1 MGKIKD
7 IRAAV
12 SNLLNAIERAEAQM
26 RARKLYAVLPD
37 LARVFETIDNPELKI
52 NEEQYKSVLVYVD
65 DILSAKDEYYVSFV
79 KYTCEEIVKLLVSDF
94 TTDSEMQQKHAE
106 HRIKK
111 CDAGIN
117 SIKARL
123 AAGADS
129 ADEIKL
135 TSALKNL
142 EEEKDTVLS
151 ELKYLLG
158 DKGETKQKAEP
169 TPVFVISEPAED
181 EHPERII
188 PGPSEELTPEPQ
200 KENKF
205 DEGGFIVGPKNK
217 GNAKRIEQLK
227 AAINSY
233 HFPKDV
239 DHINDALHYIC
250 RNEME
255 YDEGD
260 LILLLDRWVREAKNT
275 AIGSVKD
282 QFLKGVALCA
292 RKYDENN
299 HANVFYSLWE
309 NTEDIIYEYED
320 CEKVLDRILI
330 SGRSNY
336 GEIMTHLLP
345 FFKRGENYKTL
356 TNFFKKIFTVE
367 DDGNGEQLVDAAWR
381 NLLCNRYIN
390 EAMMPEDGRNYFATK
405 EGMAFAREIDRHRGK
420 GEGRELPPAL
430 VAYREKKSAAKKRF
444 MLISA
449 AAVAVVAIAI
459 CLATY
464 FRNTGIDS
472 STIAFAD
479 LPSEKILSYGEE
491 LDLTMGKITYN
502 TNNGAAFEIE
512 VTKAMYENSFNPNKV
527 GEQTVKV
534 SFGGKYHTVKV
545 TVNPITL
552 VKPVARFEGG
562 FIKWNAVDGAG
573 SYNLVVTDTDG
584 NVIVP
589 GTNVEDKTEWLIPDT
604 ITFGAYSVTVSALKS
619 NNTYEDSEAS
629 DPVAFEKREGI
640 TEITYEDGTISWNE
654 VPGASAYR
662 VILNGEELNANGT
675 SIARALKGGSNE
687 ITVSAVYGGAVI
699 YTNKTV
705 TVKKL
710 TDPSLTISNKKVIC
724 NDSGV
729 VLYLDGTEFDGD
741 LAGITE
747 PGEYL
752 LTAQRFPTKA
762 GEIAS
767 DMIAPITIT
776 KLPTPTLTI
785 ENNRLKLDKEGYDVR
800 YYLNGTEFSGNILDV
815 ATPDTYT
822 VTAKFKARNSL
833 ELDSEVSNAQTF
845 TKLSVPKIDYDIITK
860 SVVVTDAAD
869 KYELYLNGEV
879 FDGNVKNLG
888 AGYFTVTARNVGD
901 GVTSISSA
909 ESNPLYI
916 SNADAEI
923 IIADQ
928 GDGSVKIIIDTE
940 ITNLKYD
947 IQVKFYDD
955 GGDYIDSWQKTGA
968 TAKSQKV
975 LYNRGGGKVASKL
988 EITVVLIPPSDEFG
1002 TETIEETWE
1011 RT

>member
-7 IRAAV
+7 IHAAI
-12 SNLLNAIERAEAQM
+12 SNLLNVIERAEAQM

-37 LARVFETIDNPELKI
+37 LARVFEVVDNPELKI
-52 NEEQYKSVLVYVD
+52 NEEQYKSVLVYVE
-65 DILSAKDEYYVSFV
+65 DISSAKDEYYVSFV
-79 KYTCEEIVKLLVSDF
+79 KYTCEEIVKLLASDF

-123 AAGADS
+123 SAGADS

-135 TSALKNL
+135 NYELNRL
-142 EEEKDTVLS
+142 EDEKDKALW
-151 ELKYLLG
+151 ELKHLMG
-158 DKGETKQKAEP
+158 GAGETKEKAEP
-169 TPVFVISEPAED
+169 KPFAVIPDSAED

-188 PGPSEELTPEPQ
+188 PGPREEVTTEPK
-200 KENKF
+200 KENESNKG
-205 DEGGFIVGPKNK
+205 DIIVGPRNN
-217 GNAKRIEQLK
+217 GNEKRIEQLR

-239 DHINDALHYIC
+239 AHITAALHYIG

-260 LILLLDRWVREAKNT
+260 LILLLDRWVRDAKNT
-275 AIGSVKD
+275 AIGSARD
-282 QFLKGVALCA
+282 QFLKDVAFCA

-320 CEKVLDRILI
+320 CEKVLDRILV

-336 GEIMTHLLP
+336 GAIMTHLLP

-381 NLLCNRYIN
+381 NLLCNKTIN
-390 EAMMPEDGRNYFATK
+390 NLMMPEDGRNYFATK
-405 EGMAFAREIDRHRGK
+405 EGMAFAREIDRHRGN
-420 GEGRELPPAL
+420 GEGRELPLAL
-430 VAYREKKSAAKKRF
+430 EAYRNKKSAAKKRF

-449 AAVAVVAIAI
+449 AAVAVVAVAI

-502 TNNGAAFEIE
+502 TNNGASFEIE

-545 TVNPITL
+545 IVNL

-562 FIKWNAVDGAG
+562 LIKWNAVDGAD
-573 SYNLVVTDTDG
+573 SYNVVVTDMHD

-604 ITFGAYSVTVSALKS
+604 ITFGAYKVTVSALKS
-619 NNTYEDSEAS
+619 GNTYASSEVSA
-629 DPVAFEKREGI
+629 PVEFEKREGI

-741 LAGITE
+741 LSGITE

-752 LTAQRFPTKA
+752 LTAQRFPTKD

-822 VTAKFKARNSL
+822 VTAKFKARNSF

-901 GVTSISSA
+901 GITSISSA

-916 SNADAEI
+916 SNADARI
-923 IIADQ
+923 IVADQ
-928 GDGSVKIIIDTE
+928 GDGSVKIKIDTE
-940 ITNLKYD
+940 IADLKYD

-968 TAKSQKV
+968 KTNTQTV
-975 LYNRGGGKVASKL
+975 IYNRGGKVAAKL